1 MVDLNGSF
9 GRFFCMRI
17 RHHTLDFPITL
28 RRELKYIEVS
38 SPDFHFSF
46 VEALPSRGQINPKY
60 VSKIAELIA
69 KAWLK
74 NQEQLK
80 RLENAGRKL
89 PEPSKVSEIYKD
101 KKKSPAYISVPK
113 AAKMLKISEMSVRRA
128 CDSGLLRCHY
138 TAGGHRKILRKDIE
152 GYEPRRQKGRP
163 ANHVNTETTPV
174 KD

>member
-17 RHHTLDFPITL
+17 RHHALDFPITL

-101 KKKSPAYISVPK
+101 KKKARLISRFQRPQRC
-113 AAKMLKISEMSVRRA
+113 LKF
-128 CDSGLLRCHY
+128 LR
-138 TAGGHRKILRKDIE
+138 
-152 GYEPRRQKGRP
+152 
-163 ANHVNTETTPV
+163 
-174 KD
+174 